1 MAITIKNLRSG
12 FPGGKADVRVDR
24 VSIFGNH
31 YRLQGGSNRAG
42 VCEKYEVYFR
52 QKLAKCHSFK
62 AEVDKL
68 INLYKQHNELN
79 LYCWCAPKQCHAETI
94 RDYIL
99 QTATEA

>member
-1 MAITIKNLRSG
+1 MAIAIKNLRSG

-24 VSIFGNH
+24 ASIFGNP
-31 YRLQGGSNRAG
+31 YRLYGESNRAG

-52 QKLAKCHSFK
+52 QKLAKCPSFK

-68 INLYKQHNELN
+68 IDLYKQHNALN

-99 QTATEA
+99 QAVIEA